1 MGEPGNKS
9 DAHTHTHMPLL
20 SVEIMGLLLCCVF
33 ALFLPSWGVQRERE
47 KLVKEPEGLFI
58 SGGANVKRGEFP

>member
-47 KLVKEPEGLFI
+47 RNL
-58 SGGANVKRGEFP
+58 